1 MNEHEKSQTAKR
13 SGMWWAT
20 PASVLFHVLVAA
32 ILILR
37 LPAHAEKPPAEE
49 PIKVEIVKPE
59 EAEKAKPNPPP
70 KPPASSSQQQN
81 LASANI
87 PIPALR
93 PVFQFG
99 EKASGAEQSLQENA
113 SDGKKDGSDS
123 LKDQS
128 PDVAKADKPVP
139 TTDKSA
145 ASKETDAL
153 PGVSDILTA
162 KTETAKDAIPIGKPK
177 EQTASAKDPA
187 KDSNLQVARKLYS
200 DNALGGAQAI
210 AAMGDIPRDARIAKL
225 CSTELREQLLHSD
238 PPYNPL
244 LVPQFR
250 IRSGNLMIVPQAAF
264 FAESQWV
271 DVSFRCEVDD
281 NATKV
286 TGFALQIGQPVP
298 KDQWKARGFPG

>member
-1 MNEHEKSQTAKR
+1 
-13 SGMWWAT
+13 MWWAT

-37 LPAHAEKPPAEE
+37 LPAHAEKPAEE

-59 EAEKAKPNPPP
+59 EAEKAKPKPPP
-70 KPPASSSQQQN
+70 KPAPPPPSGASQQ
-81 LASANI
+81 LANV

-99 EKASGAEQSLQENA
+99 EKASGAEQSLQGNA
-113 SDGKKDGSDS
+113 ADGKKDGSDS

-128 PDVAKADKPVP
+128 PDVTKADKSVP

-145 ASKETDAL
+145 ASKEADAL
-153 PGVSDILTA
+153 PGMSDILTA

-177 EQTASAKDPA
+177 EQTASATDPA

-200 DNALGGAQAI
+200 DNAEGGAQAM
-210 AAMGDIPRDARIAKL
+210 AAMGDIPRDMRIAKL
-225 CSTELREQLLHSD
+225 CSTELREQLRHSD
-238 PPYNPL
+238 PPVDPDL
-244 LVPQFR
+244 LPQFR
-250 IRSGNLMIVPQAAF
+250 IRSGNLMIVPRAAF
-264 FAESQWV
+264 RTQSQWI

-286 TGFALQIGQPVP
+286 TGFAFQVGEPVP
-298 KDQWKARGFPG
+298 RDQWRARGFPG